1 MFIETNQYIFFA
13 VRTEKSA
20 INISLKKRIKI
31 FSRFHFKDEDENL
44 FSNIIYHSLHD
55 DKFLLPAIEI
65 YRQLSRIGIV
75 MK

>member
-20 INISLKKRIKI
+20 INISLKKRIKK
-31 FSRFHFKDEDENL
+31 FSRFPFQDEDEKL
-44 FSNIIYHSLHD
+44 LSKIIYHSLHD

>member
-1 MFIETNQYIFFA
+1 M
-13 VRTEKSA
+13 
-20 INISLKKRIKI
+20 
-31 FSRFHFKDEDENL
+31 

-55 DKFLLPAIEI
+55 DKFLLQAIEI

>member
-1 MFIETNQYIFFA
+1 MFIETNQYRFFA
-13 VRTEKSA
+13 VRTGKSA
-20 INISLKKRIKI
+20 INISPKKRMKKI
-31 FSRFHFKDEDENL
+31 FRFHFKDEDENL

>member
-1 MFIETNQYIFFA
+1 MFIETNQYRFFA

-20 INISLKKRIKI
+20 INISVKKRIEK
-31 FSRFHFKDEDENL
+31 FSRFLLKDEDVKL

-65 YRQLSRIGIV
+65 YRQSSRIGIV